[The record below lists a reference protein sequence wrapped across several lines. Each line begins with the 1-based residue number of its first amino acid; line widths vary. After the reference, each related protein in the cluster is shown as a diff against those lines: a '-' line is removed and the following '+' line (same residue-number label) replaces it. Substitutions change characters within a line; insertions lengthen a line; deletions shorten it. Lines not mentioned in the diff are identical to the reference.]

1 MTFDQLQSLC
11 AGMPGATASFPF
23 GEEILVFK
31 VGGKMFALMNVNER
45 PPAVNLKCDPEWSHV
60 LRSTYAAVQPGWHMN
75 KQHWNTVTLDGT
87 VSDEAVAQ
95 MVDHS
100 YGLVVK
106 GLRKGDREL
115 VEKLARRKALDA

>member
-1 MTFDQLQSLC
+1 MTFDDLQSLC
-11 AGMPGATASFPF
+11 ASMPGATASFPF

-31 VGGKMFALMNVNER
+31 VGGKMFALMNVSNR
-45 PPAVNLKCDPEWSHV
+45 PPAVNLKCDPEWSFV
-60 LRSTYAAVQPGWHMN
+60 LRETYKAVQPGWHMN

-87 VSDEAVAQ
+87 VEDAAIAH

-106 GLRKGDREL
+106 GLKKADRAL
-115 VEKLARRKALDA
+115 IEKLARRKALDA